1 MYDLSENRSFLFFCV
16 RARVCVLYSLKYSAR
31 KKCKNIATLL
41 ETVCPDII
49 LGTETWLSPDI
60 CSSEIFDECLG
71 YDVHR
76 NDRPDNPH
84 GGVLIAAK
92 KDLELQEIKCSK
104 DLELIS
110 GTVKIS
116 KQKKMVIS
124 SYYRPPNQSDE
135 SYLNKAYD
143 EISTLRKASKK
154 SVFILGGDFNVP
166 DVSWKDNFITS
177 STHYPKRVS
186 ETFLDIASDL
196 GLEQMVQFPTRGENT
211 LDLIFTSHPSYQER
225 CKSLPPI
232 SERSDHDIVLF
243 DTAHQPV
250 RSRPKRRTIYLW
262 KKADTE
268 GIKTAFTKYSVKF
281 FSSSFTSVDNM
292 WQEIKGTIN
301 QVISDHVP
309 TKRTAARHTHPWVD
323 TKLRRAMRR
332 KYRAYMKA
340 KHTKS
345 PADWERYRR
354 IKYQNQRD
362 LRTAHKRYM
371 EDVVSKDLKDKPKM
385 FWSYIKSRRQ
395 ESTGVAPLKNKDGF
409 IHRNSSSKVEI
420 LNDQFVSAYTRED
433 KTNMPSKGPSPHPTM
448 EKINVQ
454 SKGVHKLLSDLKTH
468 KATGPDSIPAY
479 VLKSAAIQ
487 LAPILTRLYQYSL
500 DFGEIPPDWKNAFV
514 VPIFKK
520 GEKHV
525 PSNYRPVSLTSI
537 ACKVLEHIVHSS
549 VMRHFARNQI
559 LTDKQHGFRARR
571 SCETQLISTI
581 QEIAHNMKQ
590 KGQVDVILLDF
601 AKAFDKVPHHRLLHK
616 LNYYGVRESTLC
628 WIESLLSQRKQS
640 VLLDGTQSTEA
651 DVLSGVPQGTV
662 LGPLLFLAFINDL
675 PESTNHSDVRLFADD
690 CLLYRHV
697 KTKPSFRKIYQRLR
711 DGKKPGK

>member
-1 MYDLSENRSFLFFCV
+1 
-16 RARVCVLYSLKYSAR
+16 
-31 KKCKNIATLL
+31 
-41 ETVCPDII
+41 
-49 LGTETWLSPDI
+49 
-60 CSSEIFDECLG
+60 
-71 YDVHR
+71 
-76 NDRPDNPH
+76 
-84 GGVLIAAK
+84 
-92 KDLELQEIKCSK
+92 
-104 DLELIS
+104 
-110 GTVKIS
+110 
-116 KQKKMVIS
+116 
-124 SYYRPPNQSDE
+124 
-135 SYLNKAYD
+135 
-143 EISTLRKASKK
+143 
-154 SVFILGGDFNVP
+154 
-166 DVSWKDNFITS
+166 
-177 STHYPKRVS
+177 
-186 ETFLDIASDL
+186 
-196 GLEQMVQFPTRGENT
+196 
-211 LDLIFTSHPSYQER
+211 
-225 CKSLPPI
+225 
-232 SERSDHDIVLF
+232 
-243 DTAHQPV
+243 
-250 RSRPKRRTIYLW
+250 
-262 KKADTE
+262 
-268 GIKTAFTKYSVKF
+268 
-281 FSSSFTSVDNM
+281 
-292 WQEIKGTIN
+292 
-301 QVISDHVP
+301 
-309 TKRTAARHTHPWVD
+309 
-323 TKLRRAMRR
+323 
-332 KYRAYMKA
+332 
-340 KHTKS
+340 
-345 PADWERYRR
+345 
-354 IKYQNQRD
+354 
-362 LRTAHKRYM
+362 M

-409 IHRNSSSKVEI
+409 IHSDSSSKVEI

-479 VLKSAAIQ
+479 VLKSAADQ

-549 VMRHFARNQI
+549 VMRHFNKNQI

-571 SCETQLISTI
+571 SCETQLISTM
-581 QEIAHNMKQ
+581 QEIAHNMTR
-590 KGQVDVILLDF
+590 KGQTDVILLDF

-628 WIESLLSQRKQS
+628 WIESFLSQRKQS

-675 PESTNHSDVRLFADD
+675 PESTSHSDARLFADD

-697 KTKPSFRKIYQRLR
+697 TSSQDQALLQEDLSALERWEETW
-711 DGKKPGK
+711 